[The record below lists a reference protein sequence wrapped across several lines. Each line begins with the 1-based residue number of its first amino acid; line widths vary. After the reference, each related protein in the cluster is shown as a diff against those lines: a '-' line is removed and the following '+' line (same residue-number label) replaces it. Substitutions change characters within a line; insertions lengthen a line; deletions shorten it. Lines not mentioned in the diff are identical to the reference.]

1 MFPELTG
8 DSSLAGDFCIHSF
21 YREKRPQA
29 GFITAPGP

>member
-21 YREKRPQA
+21 YREKQPRA